1 MRFFKSNSDRVPARI
16 AALAEKAR
24 AGKMDRREFL
34 ALASAFGATTAGAY
48 AMAGLAAPKRALA
61 QEPVKG
67 GILRIAMWIKD
78 PKDPMTADWS
88 EIANAMR
95 QTLEP
100 LVKYTRDFTFE
111 GRLLEGWEINEDAT
125 EYILKVRQG
134 VTWNNGDSF
143 SADDVIYNLT
153 RWCDRSIEGN
163 SMATRLAALIDP
175 DTNKAR
181 EGAIEKVDDYT
192 VRLHLLSPDISIIAG
207 FADYPGLLVHPSFDE
222 TGRDFV
228 ANPIGTGPFELVSYE
243 VGNRVVYKRREDGKW
258 WGGEPYLD
266 GIEFIDYGP
275 DPSAMVSMFE
285 AGEVHAN
292 YETSADYVDI
302 LDSLGLVK
310 SEVMTATTLV
320 ARMNVDNKPYD
331 DQKVRKAL
339 QLAVDNAT
347 VLALGYGGA
356 GEVAENHHVCPI
368 HPEYAE
374 LPPISRDVDAAKAMM
389 EEAGQSDFEHVL
401 ITVDE
406 DWHKNTGDAIAAQI
420 REAGF
425 KVRREVLPGST
436 FWNDWT
442 KYPFS
447 MTNWNMRPLGI
458 QVIALAYRTGSSWN
472 ESAYSNEELDAMIDQ
487 ALTMPDPDQRRD
499 VMAKIEKHI
508 QDAGIIIQPYWRKL
522 VNHASPE
529 VKNYGMH
536 QTFEIDLHDVWLE
549 A

>member
-1 MRFFKSNSDRVPARI
+1 
-16 AALAEKAR
+16 
-24 AGKMDRREFL
+24 
-34 ALASAFGATTAGAY
+34 
-48 AMAGLAAPKRALA
+48 
-61 QEPVKG
+61 
-67 GILRIAMWIKD
+67 
-78 PKDPMTADWS
+78 
-88 EIANAMR
+88 
-95 QTLEP
+95 P

-356 GEVAENHHVCPI
+356 GEVAEN
-368 HPEYAE
+368 
-374 LPPISRDVDAAKAMM
+374 
-389 EEAGQSDFEHVL
+389 
-401 ITVDE
+401 
-406 DWHKNTGDAIAAQI
+406 
-420 REAGF
+420 
-425 KVRREVLPGST
+425 
-436 FWNDWT
+436 
-442 KYPFS
+442 
-447 MTNWNMRPLGI
+447 
-458 QVIALAYRTGSSWN
+458 
-472 ESAYSNEELDAMIDQ
+472 
-487 ALTMPDPDQRRD
+487 
-499 VMAKIEKHI
+499 
-508 QDAGIIIQPYWRKL
+508 
-522 VNHASPE
+522 
-529 VKNYGMH
+529 
-536 QTFEIDLHDVWLE
+536 
-549 A
+549 